1 MTLLIIVVMIYI
13 SSILFAVCLI
23 VDDIWHVDI
32 IDKIGEVV
40 RDTLFFLRKVW
51 YYAVFPPGSVV
62 YSPNVVSI
70 ELSPTHIRGEKGS
83 FLVLPDRKLV
93 GLDRYDIDTYQT
105 FKFKYER
112 KITPNELLLITAK
125 EKDENRRNQMKRLLK
140 RIL

>member
-62 YSPNVVSI
+62 YSPN
-70 ELSPTHIRGEKGS
+70 HIRGEKGS